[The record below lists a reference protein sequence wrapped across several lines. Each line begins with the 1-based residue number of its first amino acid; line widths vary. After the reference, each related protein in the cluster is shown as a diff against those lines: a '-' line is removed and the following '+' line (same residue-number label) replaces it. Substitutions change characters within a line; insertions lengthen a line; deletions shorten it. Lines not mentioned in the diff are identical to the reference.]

1 MSPAALASYSR
12 NICRYMRLTRPPELA
27 RALLQGIG
35 KGLEKN
41 RAKRCRACDKA
52 ARVAGDYAQ
61 EDDGKRMANVFAV
74 HSVGS
79 SIATFLRNTYPAEI
93 GGRALPACDFELVS
107 AGQLAGDGEERN
119 RITLFL
125 YRLSVNEHSRQSA
138 HLRASDSRL
147 VPLGLDLHYLMSSW
161 GMTPQDEQVALTW
174 ALRQLHEFP
183 VLDASS
189 LTPDAGWASD
199 EVIQIVPSELA
210 TEDLMRIWD
219 AVTPSYRLSVSYVAR
234 LVRIDPESDDAQ
246 FRPVLSGRFAFG
258 EEAS

>member
-1 MSPAALASYSR
+1 
-12 NICRYMRLTRPPELA
+12 
-27 RALLQGIG
+27 
-35 KGLEKN
+35 
-41 RAKRCRACDKA
+41 
-52 ARVAGDYAQ
+52 
-61 EDDGKRMANVFAV
+61 MANVFGV

-79 SIATFLRNTYPAEI
+79 SIATFLRNTYPAES

-107 AGQLAGDGEERN
+107 AGQLASDSEERS

-147 VPLGLDLHYLMSSW
+147 APLGLDLHYLMSSW

-189 LTPDAGWASD
+189 LTPDAGWAGD

-234 LVRIDPESDDAQ
+234 LVRIDPDSDDAQ
-246 FRPVLSGRFAFG
+246 FRPVVSGRFAFG
-258 EEAS
+258 EEVS